1 MVAEKMSSLYKNC
14 IPIACQDNQIIF
26 NEGDRADSIYLVYLG
41 SFTLEKR
48 FGYKLFNILNLEK
61 GSIVGLESVFINST
75 SKYKCSLRLS
85 SGSNFGLIFQLKIN
99 KLRLHLIKQMKIG
112 FKEHYDLFLNSWK
125 ELFKTN
131 VFVREFLLN
140 KLQEEDIKE
149 SNKELLLDYIK
160 DYEIYDSLMKFQKE
174 DKYESLFKKCNKPKT
189 NEYKNKKKDGS
200 LRIFS
205 SKQKSKIYNE
215 DEANKL
221 QLNTNIIKYFT
232 PLPKK
237 DIDYN
242 RMKLRTI
249 TPLRKRKLKSL
260 NQKENSNSNREIK
273 KESIYDLFS
282 TSEKNNEISRI
293 YSKTENVN
301 EFKYKAKKN
310 QMNNKI
316 IPQKFKFNVGNNEE
330 KRLKQNS
337 RYDKTNSQREILE
350 FFDNNKSYKNCNI
363 ISINKKDILKE
374 KIKNFINHRKEISI
388 KSNKI
393 MSPKISIIKKN
404 LSYKSN
410 IKRSNSLRKLNN
422 ANSLSKINKE
432 SINNK
437 ISSINNFEAPLPKN
451 INTNFF
457 KSNILSAR
465 NNSIRSK
472 LFSQNNNNISKIKLK
487 KSSSLKQYNYLT
499 PKEDKIIQYPEKGR
513 NNITNKSDEQSKDK
527 YLINNKIKIL
537 SGKYADIY
545 KEFNLNNGFSVS
557 YFQKANQF
565 NEFSKFDIIEYN
577 SKYPLSS
584 NEFKI
589 AFNSGDFNIP
599 LVSSSINFKGNYK
612 K

>member
-61 GSIVGLESVFINST
+61 GSIVGLESVFVNSK

-85 SGSNFGLIFQLKIN
+85 NGSNFGLIFQLKLN
-99 KLRLHLIKQMKIG
+99 KLRPHLIKQMKIG
-112 FKEHYDLFLNSWK
+112 FKEHYDVFLNSWK

-140 KLQEEDIKE
+140 KLQEEDIKD

-160 DYEIYDSLMKFQKE
+160 DYEIYDSLIKFQKE
-174 DKYESLFKKCNKPKT
+174 DKYESLFKKCNKQKN

-205 SKQKSKIYNE
+205 SKQKSKIYNKE
-215 DEANKL
+215 DGITKL

-232 PLPKK
+232 PLSKK
-237 DIDYN
+237 DIDLS
-242 RMKLRTI
+242 RIKLRTI
-249 TPLRKRKLKSL
+249 TPLRNRKLKSL
-260 NQKENSNSNREIK
+260 NHKENSNSNREIK

-282 TSEKNNEISRI
+282 TSEKKNEISRI

-301 EFKYKAKKN
+301 DFKYKAKKN
-310 QMNNKI
+310 EMNNEI
-316 IPQKFKFNVGNNEE
+316 IPQQFKFKVKKNDE

-337 RYDKTNSQREILE
+337 RYDKTKSQREIFE
-350 FFDNNKSYKNCNI
+350 FFDNNKSYKNFNI
-363 ISINKKDILKE
+363 ISINKKDMLKE

-410 IKRSNSLRKLNN
+410 IKRSDSLRILNN
-422 ANSLSKINKE
+422 ANSLSKISKE

-437 ISSINNFEAPLPKN
+437 ISSKNIFEAPLPRN
-451 INTNFF
+451 INSNFF
-457 KSNILSAR
+457 QSNILSAR
-465 NNSIRSK
+465 NNTIRSK

-487 KSSSLKQYNYLT
+487 KNSFLKQINFLT
-499 PKEDKIIQYPEKGR
+499 PKEDKIIQFPDKGR
-513 NNITNKSDEQSKDK
+513 NKCINKSAEQSKDK
-527 YLINNKIKIL
+527 YLINNKIKTL
-537 SGKYADIY
+537 Y

-557 YFQKANQF
+557 YFQKVNQI

-599 LVSSSINFKGNYK
+599 LVSSSVNFKGSYK

>member
-61 GSIVGLESVFINST
+61 GSIVGLESVFVNSK

-85 SGSNFGLIFQLKIN
+85 NGSNFGLIFQLKLN
-99 KLRLHLIKQMKIG
+99 KLRPHLIKQMKIG
-112 FKEHYDLFLNSWK
+112 FKEHYDVFLNSWK

-140 KLQEEDIKE
+140 KLQEEDIKD

-174 DKYESLFKKCNKPKT
+174 DKYESLFKKCNKPKN

-205 SKQKSKIYNE
+205 SKQKSKIYNKE
-215 DEANKL
+215 DGINKL

-232 PLPKK
+232 PLSKK
-237 DIDYN
+237 DIDLS

-249 TPLRKRKLKSL
+249 TPLRNRKLKSL
-260 NQKENSNSNREIK
+260 NHKENSNSNREIK

-282 TSEKNNEISRI
+282 TSEKKNEISRI

-301 EFKYKAKKN
+301 DFKYKAKKN
-310 QMNNKI
+310 EMNNEI
-316 IPQKFKFNVGNNEE
+316 IPQQFKFKVKKNDE

-337 RYDKTNSQREILE
+337 RYDKTKSQREIFE
-350 FFDNNKSYKNCNI
+350 FFDNNKSYKNFNI
-363 ISINKKDILKE
+363 ISINKKDMLKE

-410 IKRSNSLRKLNN
+410 IKRSNSRGILNN
-422 ANSLSKINKE
+422 ANSLSKISKE

-437 ISSINNFEAPLPKN
+437 ISSKNIFEAPLPRN

-457 KSNILSAR
+457 RTNILSAR
-465 NNSIRSK
+465 NNTIRSK

-487 KSSSLKQYNYLT
+487 KNSSLKQINFLT
-499 PKEDKIIQYPEKGR
+499 PKEDKIIQFPDKGR
-513 NNITNKSDEQSKDK
+513 NKSINKSAEQLKDK
-527 YLINNKIKIL
+527 YLINNKIKTL
-537 SGKYADIY
+537 Y

-557 YFQKANQF
+557 YFQKVNQI

-599 LVSSSINFKGNYK
+599 LVSSSVNFKGSYK

>member
-1 MVAEKMSSLYKNC
+1 
-14 IPIACQDNQIIF
+14 
-26 NEGDRADSIYLVYLG
+26 
-41 SFTLEKR
+41 
-48 FGYKLFNILNLEK
+48 
-61 GSIVGLESVFINST
+61 
-75 SKYKCSLRLS
+75 
-85 SGSNFGLIFQLKIN
+85 
-99 KLRLHLIKQMKIG
+99 
-112 FKEHYDLFLNSWK
+112 
-125 ELFKTN
+125 
-131 VFVREFLLN
+131 
-140 KLQEEDIKE
+140 
-149 SNKELLLDYIK
+149 
-160 DYEIYDSLMKFQKE
+160 
-174 DKYESLFKKCNKPKT
+174 
-189 NEYKNKKKDGS
+189 
-200 LRIFS
+200 
-205 SKQKSKIYNE
+205 
-215 DEANKL
+215 
-221 QLNTNIIKYFT
+221 
-232 PLPKK
+232 
-237 DIDYN
+237 
-242 RMKLRTI
+242 
-249 TPLRKRKLKSL
+249 
-260 NQKENSNSNREIK
+260 
-273 KESIYDLFS
+273 
-282 TSEKNNEISRI
+282 
-293 YSKTENVN
+293 
-301 EFKYKAKKN
+301 
-310 QMNNKI
+310 MNNKI

-337 RYDKTNSQREILE
+337 RYDKTNPQREIFE

-374 KIKNFINHRKEISI
+374 KIKNFINHRKEVPI

-437 ISSINNFEAPLPKN
+437 ISSINDFEAPLPKN

-472 LFSQNNNNISKIKLK
+472 LFSQNNNISKIKLK

-537 SGKYADIY
+537 SGKYVDIY

-565 NEFSKFDIIEYN
+565 NEYSKFDIIEYN

>member
-61 GSIVGLESVFINST
+61 GSIVGLESVFVNSK

-85 SGSNFGLIFQLKIN
+85 NGSNFGLIFQLKLN
-99 KLRLHLIKQMKIG
+99 KLRPHLIKQMKIG
-112 FKEHYDLFLNSWK
+112 FKEHYDVFLNSWK

-140 KLQEEDIKE
+140 KLQEEDIKD

-160 DYEIYDSLMKFQKE
+160 DYEIYDSLIKFQKE
-174 DKYESLFKKCNKPKT
+174 DKYESLFKKCNKQKN

-205 SKQKSKIYNE
+205 SKQKSKIYNKE
-215 DEANKL
+215 DGITKL

-232 PLPKK
+232 PLSKK
-237 DIDYN
+237 DIDLS

-249 TPLRKRKLKSL
+249 TPLRNRKLKSL
-260 NQKENSNSNREIK
+260 NHKENSNSNREIK

-282 TSEKNNEISRI
+282 TSEKKNEISRI

-301 EFKYKAKKN
+301 DFKYKAKKN
-310 QMNNKI
+310 EMNNEI
-316 IPQKFKFNVGNNEE
+316 IPQQFKFKVKKNDE

-337 RYDKTNSQREILE
+337 RYDKTKSQREIFE
-350 FFDNNKSYKNCNI
+350 FFDNNKSYKNFNI
-363 ISINKKDILKE
+363 ISINKKDMLKE

-410 IKRSNSLRKLNN
+410 IKRSDSLRILNN
-422 ANSLSKINKE
+422 ANSLSKISKE

-437 ISSINNFEAPLPKN
+437 ISSKNIFEAPLPRN
-451 INTNFF
+451 INSNFF
-457 KSNILSAR
+457 QSNILSAR
-465 NNSIRSK
+465 NNTIRSK
-472 LFSQNNNNISKIKLK
+472 LFSQNNKNISKMKLK
-487 KSSSLKQYNYLT
+487 KNSSLKQINFLT
-499 PKEDKIIQYPEKGR
+499 PKEDKIIQFPDKGR
-513 NNITNKSDEQSKDK
+513 NKCINKSAEQSKDK
-527 YLINNKIKIL
+527 YLINNKIKTL
-537 SGKYADIY
+537 Y

-557 YFQKANQF
+557 YFQKVNQI

-599 LVSSSINFKGNYK
+599 LVSSSVNFKGSYK